1 MAAAALGTT
10 VTVET
15 LDGPQPVEI
24 KPGCQSAD
32 AMTLRGFGVT
42 KLRGTGRGDLV
53 VHVEVVTP
61 TRLSQEEQD
70 LLRKFSKLRGEK
82 LSTFKVHHRNKEH
95 NEHGLFGRVRDA
107 FNR

>member
-1 MAAAALGTT
+1 
-10 VTVET
+10 
-15 LDGPQPVEI
+15 
-24 KPGCQSAD
+24 
-32 AMTLRGFGVT
+32 MTLRGFGVH

-70 LLRKFSKLRGEK
+70 LLRKFSKMRGEK